1 MILNTKINIKIRNT
15 KTRQY
20 YNKIGYNTS
29 QNNIIIDV
37 EHLIPSSHYKID
49 VKCDICDNI
58 KKIKYY
64 NYIKNISKHNI
75 YTCNNICAQIKNKI
89 TSLEKFGVEH
99 HSKTIEHRAIV

>member
-1 MILNTKINIKIRNT
+1 MILNKKINIKIRNN
-15 KTRQY
+15 KIRQY
-20 YNKIGYNTS
+20 YNKIGYDTS
-29 QNNIIIDV
+29 QNDILIDI
-37 EHLIPSSHYKID
+37 EHLIPSSHYKIN
-49 VKCDICDNI
+49 VKCDICGTE
-58 KKIKYY
+58 KTLKYY